1 MFLRQNIFGDSFKRF
16 QDAFIIIYSFRD
28 FLRRLHNLLLVLNF
42 FRDAPIIIHWSRIFS
57 RRPHNYL
64 VVSIFFRDAFIII
77 LLISS
82 FFRDALIIVYSFRLF
97 SGPFT
102 VRDDFSKI
110 TSSLTCTH
118 LKWVKMSKIFRGQM
132 SQKSSE
138 NSSFR
143 GSVKSRMR

>member
-28 FLRRLHNLLLVLNF
+28 FSRRLHNHLLVLNF

-97 SGPFT
+97 SGQFT
-102 VRDDFSKI
+102 VRDNVWKI
-110 TSSLTCTH
+110 ASTFAFTQRQH
-118 LKWVKMSKIFRGQM
+118 L
-132 SQKSSE
+132 E
-138 NSSFR
+138 ND
-143 GSVKSRMR
+143 KK